1 MKHYHKSTLI
11 KALFFSAVL
20 FAFSPPVT
28 AQKSYNDGTVTYNII
43 VSTGSAE
50 TKAADLMD
58 GATHKVV
65 FKGTQTRT
73 ELKSILGT
81 TVTLHDTRSGNAV
94 ILNDYGDQKILIRLS
109 KTDYEDRNKKY
120 AGMKFELTNETKT
133 ILGYNCKLAIATL
146 KDGTAFKVYYTA
158 DLVFQNKDYGM
169 QFQTLP
175 GFPLEYE
182 SELGSLKV
190 TYVAD
195 KISFE
200 PVAAALFDI
209 PKSGYR
215 EMSYEEVKKTQGRN

>member
-1 MKHYHKSTLI
+1 MFR
-11 KALFFSAVL
+11 ANLFLVSV
-20 FAFSPPVT
+20 FAFVNAVT
-28 AQKSYNDGTVTYNII
+28 AQKSYNDGIVTYNIV
-43 VSTGSAE
+43 VSTGSKE

-58 GATHKVV
+58 GAVQKVI

-81 TVTLHDTRSGNAV
+81 TVTLHDTRSGAAV
-94 ILNDYGDQKILIRLS
+94 ILNDYGDQKILIRLA
-109 KTDYEDRNKKY
+109 KADYEDRNKKY
-120 AGMKFELTNETKT
+120 AGMKFELKNDTKK
-133 ILGYNCKLAIATL
+133 ILGYTCNLAVATL
-146 KDGTAFKVYYTA
+146 KDGSTFKVYYTT

-169 QFQTLP
+169 QFQSLP

-200 PVAAALFDI
+200 PVTAALFDI
-209 PKSGYR
+209 PKTGYR
-215 EMSYEEVKKTQGRN
+215 EMSYEEVKKAQGKN

>member
-1 MKHYHKSTLI
+1 MSF
-11 KALFFSAVL
+11 KALLFSACVFT
-20 FAFSPPVT
+20 FAKSVS
-28 AQKSYNDGTVTYNII
+28 AQKSYNDGVVTYNIV
-43 VSTGSAE
+43 VSTGSTE

-58 GATHKVV
+58 GATQKVV

-81 TVTLHDTRSGNAV
+81 TVTLHDTRSGAAV

-109 KTDYEDRNKKY
+109 KNDYEDRNKKY
-120 AGMKFELTNETKT
+120 AGMKFELKNETKK
-133 ILGYNCKLAIATL
+133 ILGYTCNLALATL
-146 KDGTAFKVYYTA
+146 ADGSTFKVYYTTE
-158 DLVFQNKDYGM
+158 LVFQNKDYGM
-169 QFQTLP
+169 QFQSLP

-200 PVAAALFDI
+200 PVTAALFDI
-209 PKSGYR
+209 PKTGYR
-215 EMSYEEVKKTQGRN
+215 EMSYEDVKKAQGKN